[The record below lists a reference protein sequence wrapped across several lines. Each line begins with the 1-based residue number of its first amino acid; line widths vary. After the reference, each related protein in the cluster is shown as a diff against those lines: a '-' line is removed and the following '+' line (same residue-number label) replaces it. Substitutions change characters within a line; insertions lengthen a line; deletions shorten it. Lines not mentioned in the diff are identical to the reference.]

1 MNWKRFFAAVF
12 ALLVVLS
19 LGSTRVSAQTQSTGD
34 ITGVV
39 TDASGA
45 VVPGAK
51 IVLKD
56 NAKGNTQDSTTN
68 KDGSYRFYLLPPG
81 SYTVTVTA
89 TGFSSQSRAAD
100 VNVGQIATLSFSLS
114 VGASTTTVTV
124 TEAAPLL
131 QADTGNVAATLS
143 QEQISQVPNPGNDMS
158 YIAQL
163 SPGAVMN
170 TGAGYGN
177 FSSYGT
183 PGTSNLFTLDGM
195 DDNDPF
201 LNLNNSGAT
210 NLLLG
215 ANEVQEATVV
225 NGAYTGEYGTLAGAQ
240 VNYVTKSGGN
250 NFHGNAVYFWNG
262 SAFNATDWFVH
273 AYGENKAFDNANQWA
288 GSIGGPIKKDKLF
301 FFFNTEGLRVI
312 LPTAALARVPTP
324 LLQNYIMDPTNGT
337 LATNGLSASLPFY
350 QQAFNLW
357 NGAKGAS
364 NAQNVEP
371 NGGCAQLT
379 GITIPAYLASF
390 GSGVFGTANPCGLQ
404 FQATNPN
411 FTHEGLYSGRVD
423 WNASSNDRVFL
434 RVGYDHGV
442 QATYTNVISP
452 LFNAQSDQPQWQ
464 GQANYTHSF
473 SSTLVNQFIISG
485 AWYSAIF
492 TNADRTAS
500 LAAFPTTLSFV
511 GPASLSSMGNALYD
525 WPQGRNV
532 TQYQIGDD
540 LSKTLSNQTLK
551 FGVKFRRNDVSDHD
565 YGVYTSGRSY
575 VTLGDFAAGLVNN
588 VGSHGALNNYMVQNF
603 PSNLSNP
610 TGVGSLS
617 QPAALYSLA
626 GYVEDDWRVKSN
638 LTLTFAARLEHY
650 SNPVCQTNCFAR
662 LTGPFAD
669 VSHDPNQ
676 PYNEA
681 INTGLHQAL
690 QGLTAVGFAPRFGF
704 AWQPLGVSKNLV
716 VRGGIGIFYDQFP
729 GQVVDN
735 FSQNPPLYNS
745 FVITPLGA
753 AGIPV
758 SPTQTTGAGS
768 NVYAIAAQNNA
779 AFVSGF
785 TGGGTL
791 ASISAA
797 APFFSPPGIF
807 TANAQTQLP
816 TYQKWSLEI
825 QKGFGANT
833 SLTVGYYGNHGIHEL
848 IVDPSLNAF
857 DIGLGVLPATVPDA
871 RFSEVQFADTHSVS
885 NYNGMTASFTQ
896 RIHGWGE
903 GVISA
908 NYTWS
913 HAFDEV
919 SNGGLLPFVYNT
931 NISPLTPQI
940 PGNYRNNYGPADY
953 DVRNYFSLNYVW
965 QVPIRKALGG
975 RGWAPLV
982 DGWQVSGA
990 IFARSGTPYTVLDS
1004 AFTGLNNY
1012 FGSVYPNFAGG
1023 PTGCGTSAA
1032 YAGVNGVEAGSCVTE
1047 AQFPQA
1053 GGAETSFGVNGLRNK
1068 FRGPGY
1074 TDVDF
1079 SVAKNTA
1086 IPHWESAHFGIAFQM
1101 FNLFNHPNFDQPS
1114 NDVEN
1119 GPGYF
1124 GTIQSTVSTPTS
1136 ILGAFLGGD
1145 AAPRIIQLKASL
1157 IF

>member
-1 MNWKRFFAAVF
+1 MNWKHFVVMAF
-12 ALLVVLS
+12 ALLVAMS
-19 LGSTRVSAQTQSTGD
+19 LGSTRLAAQTQSTGD
-34 ITGVV
+34 VTGVV
-39 TDASGA
+39 TDPSGA
-45 VVPGAK
+45 TIPDAK
-51 IVLKD
+51 VELKD
-56 NAKGNTQDSTTN
+56 NSKGNVQESKTDKN
-68 KDGSYRFYLLPPG
+68 GAYRFYLLSPG

-89 TGFSSQSRAAD
+89 TGFSSQTRVAD
-100 VNVGQIATLSFSLS
+100 IAVGQIATLSFTLS
-114 VGASTTTVTV
+114 VGSSSTTVTV
-124 TEAAPLL
+124 TEAAPLMSV
-131 QADTGNVAATLS
+131 DNGNVAATLS
-143 QEQISQVPNPGNDMS
+143 QQQISQVPNPGNDMS

-262 SAFNATDWFVH
+262 SALNATDWFVH

-288 GSIGGPIKKDKLF
+288 GSLGGPIVRDKLF

-312 LPTAALARVPTP
+312 LPTAAVARVPTP
-324 LLQNYIMDPTNGT
+324 LLENYIMDPTNGT
-337 LATNGLSASLPFY
+337 LATSGLSASLPFY

-357 NGAKGAS
+357 NAAKGAS
-364 NAQNVEP
+364 NAQNVEA
-371 NGGCAQLT
+371 NGGCGDLAGT
-379 GITIPAYLASF
+379 TIPAYLGGGTF
-390 GSGVFGTANPCGLQ
+390 GSASPCGLQ
-404 FQATNPN
+404 YQSTNPN
-411 FTHEGLYSGRVD
+411 FTHEALYSGRVD
-423 WNASSNDRVFL
+423 WNAGSNDRAFL
-434 RVGYDHGV
+434 RVGYDHGL
-442 QATYTNVISP
+442 QASYTNVISP
-452 LFNAQSDQPQWQ
+452 LFNAESDQPQWQ
-464 GQANYTHSF
+464 GQFNETHTF
-473 SSTLVNQFIISG
+473 SPTLVNQLIVSG

-492 TNADRTAS
+492 TNSDRAAS

-511 GPASLSSMGNALYD
+511 GAASLSSMGNALYD

-575 VTLGDFAAGLVNN
+575 VTLADFAAGLVRNTN
-588 VGSHGALNNYMVQNF
+588 SGGTLNNYMIQNF
-603 PSNLSNP
+603 PSDLSNP
-610 TGVGSLS
+610 TGVGRLS

-626 GYVEDDWRVKSN
+626 GYVEDDWRARSN
-638 LTLTFAARLEHY
+638 LTLTFAVRLEHY

-669 VSHDPNQ
+669 VSHDPTE

-681 INTGLHQAL
+681 INVNLHQAL

-704 AWQPLGVSKNLV
+704 AWQPFGTSRNFV
-716 VRGGIGIFYDQFP
+716 VRGGAGIFYDQFP

-735 FSQNPPLYNS
+735 FSQNPPLYNQ

-753 AGIPV
+753 TGIPV
-758 SPTQTTGAGS
+758 SPTQTGAAS

-807 TANAQTQLP
+807 TANKETQLP
-816 TYQKWSLEI
+816 QYQKWSLEI

-833 SLTVGYYGNHGIHEL
+833 SITVGYYGNHGIHEL
-848 IVDPSLNAF
+848 IVDPSVNAY

-885 NYNGMTASFTQ
+885 NYNGVTASFTH
-896 RIHGWGE
+896 RFTGWGS
-903 GVISA
+903 GVLSA
-908 NYTWS
+908 NYTYS

-919 SNGGLLPFVYNT
+919 SNGGLLPFVYDT
-931 NISPLTPQI
+931 NISPLAPQI
-940 PGNYRNNYGPADY
+940 PGDYRNNYGPADY
-953 DVRNYFSLNYVW
+953 DVRHYLALNYVW
-965 QVPIRKALGG
+965 ELPIRRALGG

-990 IFARSGTPYTVLDS
+990 IFARSGLPYTAIDS

-1023 PTGCGTSAA
+1023 PSGCGESAA
-1032 YAGVNGVEAGSCVTE
+1032 YAGVNGVEPGSCLTVG
-1047 AQFPQA
+1047 QFPQA
-1053 GGAETSFGVNGLRNK
+1053 GGNETSFGVNGLRNN

-1079 SVAKNTA
+1079 SINKNTS
-1086 IPHWESAHFGIAFQM
+1086 IPHWEAAKLGIAFQF
-1101 FNLFNHPNFDQPS
+1101 FNLFNHPNFDQPV
-1114 NDVEN
+1114 NDVE
-1119 GPGYF
+1119 GGAGYF

-1145 AAPRIIQLKASL
+1145 AAPRIIQLKAS
-1157 IF
+1157 